1 MVSAD
6 FLQADRCFAVF
17 QLGYETPMLV
27 LGFQHLA
34 TGLEIGIEARH
45 FLPEVIQG
53 AFKEVIGHK
62 EVLLNIALFQT
73 VTGLACQNHQFA
85 DNILSAEVDTRI
97 GFGVTFLLCHLNGL
111 AERNVGTDFI
121 ENIVQRTAQHGFNLQ
136 YLITAMNKVVNGIDD
151 GESGTYICFKQ
162 VLHTAL
168 AGNLFQFTIVLVFRR
183 SGNLVG
189 SHYRNIVQQQV
200 LVKGSHACTC
210 RTVHKD
216 RVKDVHTD
224 NLITQRFQ
232 RAVLSLLLQFFT
244 ETSQIE
250 TFAAEHGF
258 VCIGNAHYIQLQAV
272 LLHQLLALAVD
283 LLYQATAYGSYA
295 TDKEIQYLIFRQ
307 EERIMDDIQRFAQ

>member
-1 MVSAD
+1 MD
-6 FLQADRCFAVF
+6 
-17 QLGYETPMLV
+17 
-27 LGFQHLA
+27 
-34 TGLEIGIEARH
+34 
-45 FLPEVIQG
+45 
-53 AFKEVIGHK
+53 
-62 EVLLNIALFQT
+62 
-73 VTGLACQNHQFA
+73 
-85 DNILSAEVDTRI
+85 
-97 GFGVTFLLCHLNGL
+97 
-111 AERNVGTDFI
+111 
-121 ENIVQRTAQHGFNLQ
+121 
-136 YLITAMNKVVNGIDD
+136 KVVNGIDD
-151 GESGTYICFKQ
+151 GESGTYIGFKQ

-168 AGNLFQFTIVLVFRR
+168 AGNLFQFTVVLVFGR
-183 SGNLVG
+183 SGNLVS

-258 VCIGNAHYIQLQAV
+258 VCIGNTHYIQLQAV

>member
-1 MVSAD
+1 MD
-6 FLQADRCFAVF
+6 
-17 QLGYETPMLV
+17 
-27 LGFQHLA
+27 
-34 TGLEIGIEARH
+34 
-45 FLPEVIQG
+45 
-53 AFKEVIGHK
+53 
-62 EVLLNIALFQT
+62 
-73 VTGLACQNHQFA
+73 
-85 DNILSAEVDTRI
+85 
-97 GFGVTFLLCHLNGL
+97 
-111 AERNVGTDFI
+111 
-121 ENIVQRTAQHGFNLQ
+121 
-136 YLITAMNKVVNGIDD
+136 KVVNGIDD
-151 GESGTYICFKQ
+151 GESGAYIGFKQ

-168 AGNLFQFTIVLVFRR
+168 AGNLFQFTVVLVFGR
-183 SGNLVG
+183 SSNLVS

-258 VCIGNAHYIQLQAV
+258 VCIGIQLQAV

-283 LLYQATAYGSYA
+283 LLYQAAAYGSYA
-295 TDKEIQYLIFRQ
+295 ADKKIQYLIFRQ